1 MPAPTAKRP
10 TRKRSRSA
18 AASAPTAKRPKRPT
32 RKRSRSSASRRTSS
46 RTQRDIDALLEQDPH
61 EKRPTLKALALVG
74 EGATKDV
81 YRKGDIVYKYHVR
94 RSNLTRFAT
103 PPDVLAKM
111 LKLGLVI
118 PEVRLNDALY
128 STEYCEPIL
137 TDEFTAV
144 DIVRCNILLTQFA
157 DALAQHDIYGMDLHT
172 GNLGRRASDG
182 RVFIIDNEGFFRAET
197 SKAKPHATMLCAVGA
212 TVNEF
217 DLPHAQKV
225 KWSDTFDASNGWY
238 ASVGGGESAW
248 AKNALTYMAQLTKA
262 TTLADIRLR
271 NFVCHYFQINQHMA
285 YGLRLLRI
293 TKVYADATA
302 EMRQATD
309 TFLTR
314 YYDNRGI
321 PYATIGDQ
329 PMYASYR
336 LGKTAWLLDKK
347 RAPTYA
353 ADVDRLARVLVK
365 QPFYAILREQLKKP
379 TMTRKQRFW
388 NRVKMAW
395 KGTMAVGYISLILGI
410 LVWDL
415 KERLHPSS
423 YVLPAP
429 PTPVVLV

>member
-1 MPAPTAKRP
+1 MPTTTTKRP
-10 TRKRSRSA
+10 KRSTRKRSL
-18 AASAPTAKRPKRPT
+18 ASASA
-32 RKRSRSSASRRTSS
+32 ASRRASS
-46 RTQRDIDALLEQDPH
+46 RTQRDLDALLEQDPH

-74 EGATKDV
+74 VGATKDV

-94 RSNLTRFAT
+94 RSKLTRFET

-128 STEYCEPIL
+128 STEYCEPLL
-137 TDEFTAV
+137 TKDCTAV

-197 SKAKPHATMLCAVGA
+197 SKAKPHATMLYAVGA

-217 DLPHAQKV
+217 NLPHSRKV
-225 KWSDTFDASNGWY
+225 TWSDTFDASLGWY
-238 ASVGGGESAW
+238 SARGGEEDEW

-262 TTLADIRLR
+262 MTLADIRLR
-271 NFVCHYFQINQHMA
+271 NFVCHYFRYNLNGGQHMA

-314 YYDNRGI
+314 YYENRGI

-336 LGKTAWLLDKK
+336 LGKTAWLLDKR

-353 ADVDRLARVLVK
+353 TDVDRLAKVLVK
-365 QPFYAILREQLKKP
+365 QPFYATLRAHMQKP
-379 TMTRKQRFW
+379 TRKQRMW
-388 NRVKMAW
+388 NRVKMMW
-395 KGTMAVGYISLILGI
+395 QGAVAFAYISLILGI
-410 LVWDL
+410 VVWDL
-415 KERLHPSS
+415 KERFDPNT
-423 YVLPAP
+423 YVFPAP
-429 PTPVVLV
+429 PTPFVLV